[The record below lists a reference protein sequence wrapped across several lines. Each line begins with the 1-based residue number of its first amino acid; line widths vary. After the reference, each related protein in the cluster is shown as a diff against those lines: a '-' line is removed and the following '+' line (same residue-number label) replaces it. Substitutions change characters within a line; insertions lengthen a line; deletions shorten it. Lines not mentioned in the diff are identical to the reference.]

1 MFDGPFDVTDDT
13 IEIDGPGP
21 LPKVTVDRMDDEVHV
36 SQPESIQIGSDWLPG
51 PSFEM
56 PIEGREN
63 KAEHSA
69 GHENDPTMTE

>member
-13 IEIDGPGP
+13 IEIDGPSP

-36 SQPESIQIGSDWLPG
+36 SQPESIQIGSVLLPG

-56 PIEGREN
+56 PVEGQEGKEDHP
-63 KAEHSA
+63 KATDD
-69 GHENDPTMTE
+69 NPKKTE